1 MGKKLNR
8 IYQALVEGAAEGLA
22 DKALYDNVTSKCP
35 GTPGKRIV
43 KAALLA
49 LTDPD
54 VRDRDMLE
62 RIYALAIDYRMSS
75 LGVENQSHEGD
86 DDDAHAP
93 VVSKKLRSRLETS
106 VSTLSA
112 VQDSEADVTESMGGN
127 GR

>member
-8 IYQALVEGAAEGLA
+8 IYEALVEGAAEGLA
-22 DKALYDNVTSKCP
+22 DKNLYSFVASKCAYVSS
-35 GTPGKRIV
+35 KRIV

-75 LGVENQSHEGD
+75 LGVEDSDHD
-86 DDDAHAP
+86 DDDEPTLAP
-93 VVSKKLRSRLETS
+93 VVSSKLKLRLETS
-106 VSTLSA
+106 VLSRSSA
-112 VQDSEADVTESMGGN
+112 ESWKITSLEPTGDSIP
-127 GR
+127 